1 MVAMW
6 AMWALHA
13 LYPNPHFLSGDPRM
27 FPCIDTL
34 GAASA
39 RERGQIYGREAQ
51 DRIHHSVVT
60 YARLFA
66 ACGIDWACACER
78 AMRFESVI
86 AQVDADLMA
95 ELRGMAEGSGQSL
108 GSLMALNCRTEILP
122 PTFFSDEPQ
131 LAHAALAAN
140 RAAGLPDWLEQAAW
154 DGALKDGEC
163 TAMGVTA
170 AASRTGQAWLAQNWD
185 WMGRQRQALVVLHT
199 QGPSGQRITTLT
211 EAGMLAKIGINR
223 WGFALGL
230 NILRSLHDGS
240 RLGVPVH
247 VLLRHLLDCRSVAH
261 ARERLQALQEL
272 GFGAASNVPCADAQ
286 GQVACFEV
294 SPAGWAE
301 QPPTNGV
308 VLHTNHFLCP
318 SLLAEQA
325 PMGPGLSSH
334 SRLSTARQH
343 ALQTPI
349 GQAELERFLRDE
361 SDGFLSICRSPDPSI
376 APESR
381 VESVAGILMHT
392 QPPAMW
398 VACGVPSRVAFE
410 AVPLPWA
417 DQPASVR

>member
-1 MVAMW
+1 
-6 AMWALHA
+6 
-13 LYPNPHFLSGDPRM
+13 M

-34 GAASA
+34 SA
-39 RERGQIYGREAQ
+39 HSAHERGQIHGQQAKDLIQ
-51 DRIHHSVVT
+51 HSVIT

-66 ACGIDWACACER
+66 ACGIDWTSACER
-78 AMRFESVI
+78 AMRFEPVVE
-86 AQVDADLMA
+86 QVDAGLMA
-95 ELRGMAEGSGQSL
+95 ELRGMAQGSGQTL

-140 RAAGLPDWLEQAAW
+140 RAAGLPDWLADAPW

-185 WMGRQRQALVVLHT
+185 WMGRQREALVVLHT
-199 QGPSGQRITTLT
+199 QGPSGQSITTLT
-211 EAGMLAKIGINR
+211 EAGMLAKIGINQS
-223 WGFALGL
+223 GFALGL
-230 NILRSLHDGS
+230 NILRSNRDGS

-261 ARERLQALQEL
+261 ARERLHALQTELGL
-272 GFGAASNVPCADAQ
+272 GFGAASNVPCADAE
-286 GQVACFEV
+286 GQAACFEV

-301 QPPTNGV
+301 VTPTQGV
-308 VLHTNHFLCP
+308 VVHTNHFVCE

-325 PMGPGLSSH
+325 PVGPGLSSH
-334 SRLSTARQH
+334 SRLSTASHH

-349 GQAELERFLRDE
+349 GQAELEHFLRDE
-361 SDGFLSICRSPDPSI
+361 SDGFLSICRSPDPSVP
-376 APESR
+376 PESR
-381 VESVAGILMHT
+381 VESVAGIVMHT

-398 VACGVPSRVAFE
+398 VACDVPTRVAFE
-410 AVPLPWA
+410 AVPLA
-417 DQPASVR
+417 AAAIQLKERQDQTIAA

>member
-1 MVAMW
+1 
-6 AMWALHA
+6 
-13 LYPNPHFLSGDPRM
+13 M

-34 GAASA
+34 SA
-39 RERGQIYGREAQ
+39 HSAHERGQIHGQQAK
-51 DRIHHSVVT
+51 DRIQHSVIT

-66 ACGIDWACACER
+66 ACGIDWASACER
-78 AMRFESVI
+78 AMRFEPVVE
-86 AQVDADLMA
+86 QVDADLMA
-95 ELRGMAEGSGQSL
+95 ELRGMAQGSGQTL

-140 RAAGLPDWLEQAAW
+140 RAAGLPDWLADAPW

-185 WMGRQRQALVVLHT
+185 WMGRQREALVVLHT
-199 QGPSGQRITTLT
+199 QGPSGQSITTLT
-211 EAGMLAKIGINR
+211 EAGMLAKIGINQS
-223 WGFALGL
+223 GFALGL
-230 NILRSLHDGS
+230 NILRSNRDGS

-261 ARERLQALQEL
+261 ARERLHALQTELGL
-272 GFGAASNVPCADAQ
+272 GFGAASNVPCADAE
-286 GQVACFEV
+286 GQAACFEV

-301 QPPTNGV
+301 VTPTQGV
-308 VLHTNHFLCP
+308 VVHTNHFVCE

-325 PMGPGLSSH
+325 PVGPGLSSH
-334 SRLSTARQH
+334 SRLSTASHH

-349 GQAELERFLRDE
+349 GQAELEHFLRDE
-361 SDGFLSICRSPDPSI
+361 SDGFLSICRSPDPSVP
-376 APESR
+376 PESR
-381 VESVAGILMHT
+381 VESVAGIVMHT

-398 VACGVPSRVAFE
+398 VACDVPSRVAFE
-410 AVPLPWA
+410 AMPLA
-417 DQPASVR
+417 TAAIRLKGRQDQAIAA

>member
-1 MVAMW
+1 
-6 AMWALHA
+6 
-13 LYPNPHFLSGDPRM
+13 M

-34 GAASA
+34 SA
-39 RERGQIYGREAQ
+39 HSAHERGQIHGQQAK
-51 DRIHHSVVT
+51 DRIQHSVIT

-66 ACGIDWACACER
+66 ACGIDWTSACER
-78 AMRFESVI
+78 AMRFEPVVE
-86 AQVDADLMA
+86 QVDAGLMA
-95 ELRGMAEGSGQSL
+95 ELRGMAQGSGQTL

-140 RAAGLPDWLEQAAW
+140 RAAGLPDWLADAPW

-185 WMGRQRQALVVLHT
+185 WMGRQREALVVLHT
-199 QGPSGQRITTLT
+199 QGPSGQSITTLT
-211 EAGMLAKIGINR
+211 EAGMLAKIGINQS
-223 WGFALGL
+223 GFALGL
-230 NILRSLHDGS
+230 NILRSNRDGS

-261 ARERLQALQEL
+261 ARERLHALQTELGL
-272 GFGAASNVPCADAQ
+272 GFGAASNVPCADAE
-286 GQVACFEV
+286 GQAACFEV

-301 QPPTNGV
+301 VTPTQGV
-308 VLHTNHFLCP
+308 VVHTNHFVCE

-325 PMGPGLSSH
+325 PVGPGLSSH
-334 SRLSTARQH
+334 SRLSTASHH

-349 GQAELERFLRDE
+349 GQAELEHFLRDE
-361 SDGFLSICRSPDPSI
+361 SDGFLSICRSPDPSVP
-376 APESR
+376 PESR
-381 VESVAGILMHT
+381 VESVAGIVMHT

-398 VACGVPSRVAFE
+398 VACDVPTRVAFE
-410 AVPLPWA
+410 AVPLA
-417 DQPASVR
+417 TAAIQLKERQDQTIAA

>member
-1 MVAMW
+1 
-6 AMWALHA
+6 
-13 LYPNPHFLSGDPRM
+13 M

-34 GAASA
+34 SA
-39 RERGQIYGREAQ
+39 HSAHERGQIHGQQAK
-51 DRIHHSVVT
+51 DRIQHSVIT

-66 ACGIDWACACER
+66 ACGIDWASACER
-78 AMRFESVI
+78 AMRFEPVVE
-86 AQVDADLMA
+86 QVDADLMA
-95 ELRGMAEGSGQSL
+95 ELRGMAQGSGQTL

-140 RAAGLPDWLEQAAW
+140 RAAGLPDWLADAPW

-185 WMGRQRQALVVLHT
+185 WMGRQREALVVLHT
-199 QGPSGQRITTLT
+199 QGPSGQSITTLT
-211 EAGMLAKIGINR
+211 EAGMLAKIGINQS
-223 WGFALGL
+223 GFALGL
-230 NILRSLHDGS
+230 NILRSNRDGS

-261 ARERLQALQEL
+261 ARERLHALQMELGL
-272 GFGAASNVPCADAQ
+272 GFGAASNVPCADAE
-286 GQVACFEV
+286 GQAACFEV

-301 QPPTNGV
+301 VTPTQGV
-308 VLHTNHFLCP
+308 VVHTNHFVCE

-325 PMGPGLSSH
+325 PVGPGLSSH
-334 SRLSTARQH
+334 SRLSTASHH

-349 GQAELERFLRDE
+349 GQAELEHFLRDE
-361 SDGFLSICRSPDPSI
+361 SDGFLSICRSPDPSVP
-376 APESR
+376 PESR
-381 VESVAGILMHT
+381 VESVAGIVMHT

-398 VACGVPSRVAFE
+398 VACDVPTRVAFE
-410 AVPLPWA
+410 AVPLA
-417 DQPASVR
+417 TAAIRLKGRQDQAIAA

>member
-1 MVAMW
+1 
-6 AMWALHA
+6 
-13 LYPNPHFLSGDPRM
+13 M

-34 GAASA
+34 SA
-39 RERGQIYGREAQ
+39 HSAHERGQIHGQQAK
-51 DRIHHSVVT
+51 DRIQHSVIT

-66 ACGIDWACACER
+66 ACGIDWTSACER
-78 AMRFESVI
+78 AMRFEPVVE
-86 AQVDADLMA
+86 QVDADLMA
-95 ELRGMAEGSGQSL
+95 ELRGMAQGSGQTL

-140 RAAGLPDWLEQAAW
+140 RAAGLPDWLADAPW

-185 WMGRQRQALVVLHT
+185 WMGRQREALVVLHT
-199 QGPSGQRITTLT
+199 QGPSGQSITTLT
-211 EAGMLAKIGINR
+211 EAGMLAKIGINQS
-223 WGFALGL
+223 GFALGL
-230 NILRSLHDGS
+230 NILRSNRDGS

-261 ARERLQALQEL
+261 ARERLHALQTELGL
-272 GFGAASNVPCADAQ
+272 GFGAASNVPCADAE
-286 GQVACFEV
+286 GQAACFEV

-301 QPPTNGV
+301 VTPTQGV
-308 VLHTNHFLCP
+308 VVHTNHFVCE

-325 PMGPGLSSH
+325 PVGPGLSSH
-334 SRLSTARQH
+334 SRLSTASHH

-349 GQAELERFLRDE
+349 GQAELEHFLRDE
-361 SDGFLSICRSPDPSI
+361 SDGFLSICRSPDPSVP
-376 APESR
+376 PESR
-381 VESVAGILMHT
+381 VESVAGIVMHT

-398 VACGVPSRVAFE
+398 VACDVPTRVAFE
-410 AVPLPWA
+410 AVPLA
-417 DQPASVR
+417 AAAIQLKERQDQAIAA

>member
-1 MVAMW
+1 
-6 AMWALHA
+6 
-13 LYPNPHFLSGDPRM
+13 M

-39 RERGQIYGREAQ
+39 HERGQIYGQEAKG
-51 DRIHHSVVT
+51 RIQHSVIT

-66 ACGIDWACACER
+66 ACGIDWASACER
-78 AMRFESVI
+78 AMRFEPVI
-86 AQVDADLMA
+86 EQVDADLMA
-95 ELRGMAEGSGQSL
+95 ELRGMAQGSGQSL

-122 PTFFSDEPQ
+122 PTFFTDEPQ

-140 RAAGLPDWLEQAAW
+140 RAAGLPDWLADAPW

-185 WMGRQRQALVVLHT
+185 WMGRQREALVLLHT
-199 QGPSGQRITTLT
+199 QGPSGQSITTLT
-211 EAGMLAKIGINR
+211 EAGMLAKIGINQS
-223 WGFALGL
+223 GFALGL
-230 NILRSLHDGS
+230 NILRSNRDGS

-261 ARERLQALQEL
+261 ARERLHALQTELGL
-272 GFGAASNVPCADAQ
+272 GFGAASNVPCADAE
-286 GQVACFEV
+286 GQAACFEV

-301 QPPTNGV
+301 VTPTEGV
-308 VLHTNHFLCP
+308 VVHTNHFVCE

-334 SRLSTARQH
+334 NRLSTAGQH
-343 ALQTPI
+343 ALKTPI
-349 GQAELERFLRDE
+349 GQADLERFLRDE
-361 SDGFLSICRSPDPSI
+361 SDGFLSICRSPDPSVP
-376 APESR
+376 PESR
-381 VESVAGILMHT
+381 VESVAGIVMQT

-398 VACGVPSRVAFE
+398 VACDVPSRVAFE
-410 AVPLPWA
+410 SVPLA
-417 DQPASVR
+417 AASLQFKGLQDQAIAA